1 MKRALVTGAAGFLG
15 RACVRALN
23 MRGYQVSGV
32 GRRPAPD
39 GFKGTDWL
47 CADLLNTEDRKRLL
61 ADARPTHLVHLA
73 WDVASASYLQ
83 SRENER
89 WSAASVDLLDRALDF
104 GVQRIVGAGTCL
116 EYGPA
121 DRLCHEVESTCQPTT
136 AYGGAKLEVAEAFVR
151 AGNAGARVAWG
162 RIFKPYGPGEPAAK
176 LLPSLLRTLD
186 DGREFACS
194 HGNQIRDFIYL
205 EDLALAMAKL
215 LDSAFTGLIN
225 LASGEPRSLRS
236 VISHFAELV
245 GRKDL
250 VRFGA
255 VAASGV
261 DNDPRIV
268 ADATRLKSVVGTD
281 GMLGWDEGSR
291 RTVQLR
297 RLAY

>member
-1 MKRALVTGAAGFLG
+1 
-15 RACVRALN
+15 
-23 MRGYQVSGV
+23 
-32 GRRPAPD
+32 
-39 GFKGTDWL
+39 
-47 CADLLNTEDRKRLL
+47 
-61 ADARPTHLVHLA
+61 
-73 WDVASASYLQ
+73 
-83 SRENER
+83 
-89 WSAASVDLLDRALDF
+89 
-104 GVQRIVGAGTCL
+104 
-116 EYGPA
+116 
-121 DRLCHEVESTCQPTT
+121 
-136 AYGGAKLEVAEAFVR
+136 
-151 AGNAGARVAWG
+151 
-162 RIFKPYGPGEPAAK
+162 
-176 LLPSLLRTLD
+176 
-186 DGREFACS
+186 
-194 HGNQIRDFIYL
+194 
-205 EDLALAMAKL
+205 MAKL

-281 GMLGWDEGSR
+281 GLLGWDEGSR